1 VIGARKGVQSFLRT
15 ELDEGHIAVVP
26 AFASALAVGLSAA
39 WKPKVEVGGM
49 GMDDLDL
56 DLVGRHSC
64 RPEDMV
70 VEAVEQ
76 SKDHDIPE
84 LVVLGNE
91 EAK

>member
-1 VIGARKGVQSFLRT
+1 
-15 ELDEGHIAVVP
+15 
-26 AFASALAVGLSAA
+26 
-39 WKPKVEVGGM
+39 M
-49 GMDDLDL
+49 GMVDLDL

-70 VEAVEQ
+70 VEVVER
-76 SKDHDIPE
+76 SRDHDMPE